1 MGDIV
6 DLASKVLSA
15 AEQQMELIAQNVSNA
30 STPGFKSQSIR
41 FDAFEIGAA
50 AQERLSGDARIKSPQ
65 LPLSGMEQSDFSQ
78 GTLKPTGRM
87 LDLAISGPGFFSV
100 RSGETVFL
108 TRSGQ
113 FRLDEAGRML
123 TPEGD
128 VLIDATGADLLIKSP
143 DFQILDDG
151 KVLEDG
157 LPVARIALVEP
168 EPGAPDINA
177 LSGSRFS
184 ASGRDWR
191 QSESSRVHQGMI
203 EAANVSMPEEMIQMM
218 DAVRRAETGAKLVQ
232 TYDTLI
238 GQAITTFGKRG

>member
-1 MGDIV
+1 MGDMV

-41 FDAFEIGAA
+41 FDAFEIGGAA
-50 AQERLSGDARIKSPQ
+50 SAQMSGDAQGQPRKSS
-65 LPLSGMEQSDFSQ
+65 LPGIEQADFSQ
-78 GTLKPTGRM
+78 GTLKPTGRL
-87 LDLAISGPGFFSV
+87 LDLAITGPGFFSV
-100 RSGETVFL
+100 RSDEAVFL

-128 VLIDATGADLLIKSP
+128 VLLDATGGDLMIKSP

-151 KVLEDG
+151 TVLEEG
-157 LPVARIALVEP
+157 LPVARIDLVEP
-168 EPGAPDINA
+168 QTDAAPIDA

-184 ASGRDWR
+184 AAGLDWR
-191 QSESSRVHQGMI
+191 RSEDSRLHQGMI
-203 EAANVSMPEEMIQMM
+203 EAANVSMPDEMIRMM